1 MQRFCKAKDTVNKTK
16 WQPPDWEKLF
26 TNPES
31 HKVTIHYLYTD
42 GSKAADDAVRDNL
55 TEGTAY
61 SITSPGIDGYT
72 PDQAVVEGTMG
83 TEDIEITV
91 IYTRNSTGSSG
102 GSSGGGSGSGGSSG
116 GGGGG
121 STATNQTGRVHG
133 TTPAPE
139 SEVTVPGDGVPLAVI
154 PEGTDIPD
162 EDVPL
167 AGIPVVDIPDADVPL
182 AGIPDLMYIPDDDVP
197 LASVPK
203 TGDNSGLWH
212 MMALL
217 SAFSLMAVT
226 MMDRKKRQEKEK

>member
-1 MQRFCKAKDTVNKTK
+1 M
-16 WQPPDWEKLF
+16 
-26 TNPES
+26 
-31 HKVTIHYLYTD
+31 
-42 GSKAADDAVRDNL
+42 
-55 TEGTAY
+55 
-61 SITSPGIDGYT
+61 
-72 PDQAVVEGTMG
+72 
-83 TEDIEITV
+83 
-91 IYTRNSTGSSG
+91 
-102 GSSGGGSGSGGSSG
+102 
-116 GGGGG
+116 
-121 STATNQTGRVHG
+121 
-133 TTPAPE
+133 
-139 SEVTVPGDGVPLAVI
+139 I